1 MKAFVDAYRAAQSE
15 SRALAKKYQDEL
27 SLLEQN
33 PDMKIEDYEK
43 IQQKYQ
49 EDVAEF
55 RKRADEMNLDL
66 SDEYGNVLKSTV
78 ERYQYVCFTHYKN
91 TDITEMSADNLD
103 THLKDLSDGR
113 IKGFTIPYS
122 SSNYRLIQRNLSREY
137 SDKAVLYLD

>member
-1 MKAFVDAYRAAQSE
+1 MEGAYSDQFWMIQGNVGYTMDRSK
-15 SRALAKKYQDEL
+15 S
-27 SLLEQN
+27 
-33 PDMKIEDYEK
+33 DY
-43 IQQKYQ
+43 
-49 EDVAEF
+49 
-55 RKRADEMNLDL
+55 LDK
-66 SDEYGNVLKSTV
+66 YGNVLKSTV
-78 ERYQYVCFTHYKN
+78 ERYQYVCITHYNN